1 MAGEENGSPLQ
12 YSCLEN
18 PTDSMKRLKDR
29 MPEDEPPPGQKMS
42 SMLLGKSGGQLLI
55 APVRMK
61 QLGQSRNNTQLRICP
76 VVKAKSDA
84 IKNNI
89 A

>member
-1 MAGEENGSPLQ
+1 
-12 YSCLEN
+12 
-18 PTDSMKRLKDR
+18 
-29 MPEDEPPPGQKMS
+29 
-42 SMLLGKSGGQLLI
+42 MLLGKSGGQLLI

-61 QLGQSRNNTQLRICP
+61 QLGQSRNNTQLRICL

-89 A
+89 AEEPGMLVP

>member
-1 MAGEENGSPLQ
+1 MN
-12 YSCLEN
+12 
-18 PTDSMKRLKDR
+18 SMKRQIDLTL
-29 MPEDEPPPGQKMS
+29 EDEPSTGQKVS
-42 SMLLGKSGGQLLI
+42 NMLLGKSRGQLLI
-55 APVRMK
+55 AQERMK
-61 QLGQSRNNTQLRICP
+61 QLGQSRNNAQLRLCL